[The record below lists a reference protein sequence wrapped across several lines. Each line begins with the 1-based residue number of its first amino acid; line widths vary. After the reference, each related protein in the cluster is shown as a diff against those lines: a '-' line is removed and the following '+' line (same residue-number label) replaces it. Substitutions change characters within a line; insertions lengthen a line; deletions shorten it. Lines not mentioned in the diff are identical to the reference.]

1 MTTKQTLI
9 IVDYGVGN
17 FRNVQKAFQTVGAEA
32 VISDQP
38 KDIERAAAVV
48 LPGVGAFGDA
58 IDNVRLRGLEEPM
71 LAAAEA
77 GKPFFGICVGMQLL
91 FEKSDEMGL
100 HTGLGLLP
108 GYVTRFRQGLTVPH
122 MGWNQIEPARE
133 HPLMAHIKSGD
144 FAYFAHSYTCIPQNE
159 NHILARTDYEDYFVS
174 SVAAGNI
181 YGIQFH
187 PEKSQ
192 QVGLQILKNFADIVA
207 EQIGQPA

>member
-1 MTTKQTLI
+1 MTTKQPLL

-32 VISDQP
+32 VISDRP
-38 KDIERAAAVV
+38 EDIEQAAAVV

-58 IDNVRLRGLEEPM
+58 IDNVRLRGLEAPM
-71 LAAAEA
+71 LAAAQS

-122 MGWNQIEPARE
+122 MGWNQIEPALD
-133 HPLMAHIKSGD
+133 HPLMAKIKSGD
-144 FAYFAHSYTCIPQNE
+144 FAYFAHSYTCIPQNKA
-159 NHILARTDYEDYFVS
+159 HILAQTDYEDYFVS

-192 QVGLQILKNFADIVA
+192 RVGLQILKNFADIVA
-207 EQIGQPA
+207 EQIGQPV